1 MGNTGTKLT
10 PDEIALLKFNYEKL
24 HEAVWDN
31 HKVSWTVT
39 SLYLP
44 LIFAAQGLLVKMFFE
59 QPSTSEFKRLN
70 EFIIVGAIGI
80 IIATFVWW
88 LILHMFS
95 EYNDLRRNR
104 LKAIE
109 NTLSDKEIM
118 PYNTGIDLIRQ
129 YSIDYS
135 IKVKLFK
142 GSHGFKIGFDRL
154 YTMILLLIVAINLV
168 LIGFVLVRNGF
179 N

>member
-1 MGNTGTKLT
+1 MGDTGTKLT

-24 HEAVWDN
+24 HDAVWDN

-44 LIFAAQGLLVKMFFE
+44 LIFAAQGLLVKMCFE
-59 QPSTSEFKRLN
+59 QPSTSEFKHPN
-70 EFIIVGAIGI
+70 EFIMIGAIGI

-88 LILHMFS
+88 LILRMFS
-95 EYNDLRRNR
+95 NYNDIRRNR
-104 LKAIE
+104 LQVIE

-118 PYNTGIDLIRQ
+118 PRSTGIDLIKH
-129 YSIDYS
+129 YSIEYS

-154 YTMILLLIVAINLV
+154 YTMILLLIVAINLA
-168 LIGFVLVRNGF
+168 LIGFVLWRF
-179 N
+179 